1 MRVMPAGGLRSLTRL
16 ITEIISR
23 NRLFTV
29 FLVVATLLRIGAE
42 VGYRWQS
49 WFNDSWEY
57 VDTGVTLILDPTRT
71 SGYSLY
77 LALLRPFH
85 SFALVTVSQHI
96 MGLLTGVMI
105 YVLARKRFSCPAWL
119 ATLLSLPV
127 LLDGFEIQLEHL
139 IMSDTLFLFLAMA
152 SIFVL
157 LWAPLG
163 KSGPGTRWW
172 RTTWFRCALSGILIG
187 LSALDRSTG
196 VPLLPVIG
204 LWIVLALVLA
214 RPGWKTAIA
223 SVAAFGVTALAPT
236 IAYAG
241 VYDLQQHELNTSESM
256 GVFLYSRVMTFADCA
271 KMGKL
276 PVELLPLCDTTP
288 PAQRPLAQQYIWQ
301 NTTPLD
307 RFPGS
312 KFSALPNSL
321 AEKFAITAIEK
332 QPLDYARA
340 VYDDTARAFAWPRTV
355 FPNAATYD
363 EYLFGY
369 KSVPVASGH
378 KADGYPSSA
387 EAYLAGGNPRTQLT
401 EPFAGGMRV
410 WQRYVW
416 LPGTVYGL
424 ILLAGLGAVV
434 LSWRRRDNEGNR
446 GGNAGLASLLPW
458 VTSVALVVVPAAT
471 AEFDYRYVTT
481 AVPFGCLALA
491 MGYAAARGRLS
502 GSRPAVVTGTGGEAG
517 GAASLPGGVT
527 GGGLGDSAAEARDD
541 ERDLAPDPSRRSA

>member
-16 ITEIISR
+16 MAELISR

-29 FLVVATLLRIGAE
+29 FLVVATLLRICAE

-85 SFALVTVSQHI
+85 SFALVTISQHI

-105 YVLARKRFSCPAWL
+105 YVLARRRFSCPAWL

-139 IMSDTLFLFLAMA
+139 IMSDTVFLFLTML
-152 SIFVL
+152 SLFVL
-157 LWAPLG
+157 LWAPLR
-163 KSGPGTRWW
+163 KPEPGTRWW
-172 RTTWFRCALSGILIG
+172 RSTWFRCALSGILIG
-187 LSALDRSTG
+187 LAALDRSTG
-196 VPLLPVIG
+196 VPLLPVLG
-204 LWIVLALVLA
+204 LWIILALALS
-214 RPGWKTAIA
+214 RPGWKTAIV
-223 SVAAFGVTALAPT
+223 SVAAFCVTALAPT

-241 VYDLQQHELNTSESM
+241 AYDLQWHELNTSESM
-256 GVFLYSRVMTFADCA
+256 GVFLYSRVMTFADCS
-271 KMGKL
+271 KMGQL
-276 PVELLPLCDTTP
+276 PVDELALCDTTP

-301 NTTPLD
+301 GTTPLD

-332 QPLDYARA
+332 QPLDYAQT
-340 VYDDTARAFAWPRTV
+340 VYDDTARAFTWPRTI

-401 EPFAGGMRV
+401 EPFAGAMRV

-424 ILLAGLGAVV
+424 ILLLGLAAVV
-434 LSWRRRDNEGNR
+434 FSWRRRDNEGNR
-446 GGNAGLASLLPW
+446 GGSAGLASLLPW
-458 VTSVALVVVPAAT
+458 ATSLALVVIPAAT

-491 MGYAAARGRLS
+491 MGYAAAKGRLF
-502 GSRPAVVTGTGGEAG
+502 GTRTALVSEAG
-517 GAASLPGGVT
+517 GPASLPGGVT
-527 GGGLGDSAAEARDD
+527 GGGLGDGAAEAGDD
-541 ERDLAPDPSRRSA
+541 ERDLAPDPSRRAV